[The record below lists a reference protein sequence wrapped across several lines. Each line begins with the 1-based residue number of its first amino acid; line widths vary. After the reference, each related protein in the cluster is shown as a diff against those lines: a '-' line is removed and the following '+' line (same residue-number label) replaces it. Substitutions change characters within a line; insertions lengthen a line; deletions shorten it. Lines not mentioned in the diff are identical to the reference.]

1 MHRRPSILS
10 YRPKTSS
17 AADDDTIPA
26 SSSERTMKR
35 TASQTFNT
43 HYHDVRDAGM
53 ALNAVSEGSM
63 ILDEVAAQ
71 HSHASSLTRA
81 FGAVTGQ
88 FTRQKTRRRLSSFS
102 STNSTT
108 PRRGSIQ
115 SFIESL
121 PSTTTTRKNSIDQQ
135 RAPLQHQDSG
145 IPSCPMQSQG
155 PRPFSLRRF
164 GSMRRR
170 QAASGP
176 SGDAQ
181 KTPLF
186 APIPIYPHL
195 APGTAA
201 RQAAAAAN
209 QDRQNQL
216 REQEHTRCFLNGL
229 LPSLPRDDIKD
240 NESGVD
246 MTYSSPVVR
255 ADSVLEK
262 KMGTSRCRLFVESN
276 ADCYS

>member
-17 AADDDTIPA
+17 AADDDTHTA
-26 SSSERTMKR
+26 SERTMKR

-53 ALNAVSEGSM
+53 ALDAVSEGSM
-63 ILDEVAAQ
+63 ILDDLAAQ

-102 STNSTT
+102 SATSAAT

-121 PSTTTTRKNSIDQQ
+121 PSTTATRKPSIEQQ

-145 IPSCPMQSQG
+145 IPSCSMQSQG

-176 SGDAQ
+176 AGDVT
-181 KTPLF
+181 KTAFF
-186 APIPIYPHL
+186 APTPVYPQT
-195 APGTAA
+195 APGAAA

-216 REQEHTRCFLNGL
+216 REQEHTRRFLNGL
-229 LPSLPRDDIKD
+229 LPSSIPRDDDIKD

-262 KMGTSRCRLFVESN
+262 KMGTFTYCSPVAGRS
-276 ADCYS
+276 